1 MEPDSS
7 KPTPVSSNEPTLLS
21 RLDRLDVMM
30 GYLEEI
36 WNGKLRSGSSE
47 ISSPKWHI
55 ERRCLLPMNDAI
67 VETKVKGNLVDRL
80 RFLEQH
86 VLQLSLQTE
95 KEIEEEIDSEN
106 KKKKSDEE
114 RIFQMH
120 GGSKKSYGK
129 KKKKGTKKR

>member
-1 MEPDSS
+1 MWACIIYIAYDQ
-7 KPTPVSSNEPTLLS
+7 L
-21 RLDRLDVMM
+21 MYHYCFFYQM

-86 VLQLSLQTE
+86 VLQVTSSYNRPRDFLFLHFSGKENTQLLSNFG
-95 KEIEEEIDSEN
+95 I
-106 KKKKSDEE
+106 
-114 RIFQMH
+114 
-120 GGSKKSYGK
+120 
-129 KKKKGTKKR
+129 